1 MKDAAINGCD
11 QIVSKAGE
19 HAYQIRENKIRHQQS
34 DSRCQFHKAE
44 KES

>member
-19 HAYQIRENKIRHQQS
+19 HAYQIRENKTIS
-34 DSRCQFHKAE
+34 GTKG
-44 KES
+44 